1 MRIVKEDLMKIEG
14 WSASQLEKEEVPSS
28 EMKKTGNFPEEAE

>member
-1 MRIVKEDLMKIEG
+1 MKIEG

-28 EMKKTGNFPEEAE
+28 EMKKRQEIFQKKQNSE